1 MFLKGHLNEFL
12 EYSSFSQYV
21 FDHKVV
27 DKCQTSHVVFV
38 KKLYC
43 TCKQPDIGEQLNKV
57 MVVTIGFINI
67 VKILKYQQT
76 ALIIHLT
83 GSAELVKNCL
93 PYTSTLFLI

>member
-1 MFLKGHLNEFL
+1 MFLKDHLNEFL

-21 FDHKVV
+21 FDHEVV

-38 KKLYC
+38 RKLYC

-83 GSAELVKNCL
+83 FSAELVKNCL